1 MIWTHNVYKGYQ
13 QTTLAD
19 RELKVR
25 YHLNMLYKAFIL
37 GNSMIS
43 THNVHKGYQQT
54 TLADRELKVRYHLN
68 MLYKAFIYLEIL

>member
-1 MIWTHNVYKGYQ
+1 
-13 QTTLAD
+13 
-19 RELKVR
+19 
-25 YHLNMLYKAFIL
+25 
-37 GNSMIS
+37 MIS